1 MFHQNWDILFS
12 FPSNTLM
19 KSQSLP
25 ILSLLF
31 FFTAC
36 SVREDTLW
44 LQKAEQFYADKQIDS
59 TLTYLN
65 RIIPEE
71 LGGEDVYT
79 YWRIQFSVAPQPF
92 ILHSSEKIEKLSQH
106 YEKMKDTI
114 NLREINHIKY
124 RQFLYNQVYDKADS
138 MLQIIEKEAIV
149 QQCSKELVRTY
160 IYKTQFFKQI
170 GRADSTLAYINK
182 KMAIDT
188 THLHLKHYYR
198 EKAQTLLGLREFEV
212 AKEMLDSA
220 KAYATRD
227 KDSEF
232 AYSLAKEYTDL
243 YVAQRQF
250 SEALQSLQQSRR
262 NMKRS
267 DIPLHNMYKAHVYE
281 LMHQQ
286 DSAYYYYNLVSQS
299 SNIFLAS
306 EAALRLSYL
315 YEQSESPEKA
325 FRKHENAIA
334 FLHNIYSA
342 YNNQASASQFN
353 ELKLET
359 EINALEIV
367 RQRHI
372 NLILLLT
379 FILSMIV
386 TAFLYYLQY
395 KKKEEMKR
403 ILQQESE
410 RLKQE
415 NKLLKQAEELS
426 VLREKASMLREEL
439 LRKMEVF
446 KKLPS
451 LDNDTEEDKNSNRQI
466 SLTENEWR
474 EIRVVLDSNYDHF
487 TTRLKQKFPTLS
499 IADINFCCL
508 IKINVSL
515 HDMSNI
521 YCISRNSVSKKKLRM
536 KEKLGITSDE
546 GISLDEYLQ
555 KY

>member
-1 MFHQNWDILFS
+1 M
-12 FPSNTLM
+12 
-19 KSQSLP
+19 
-25 ILSLLF
+25 
-31 FFTAC
+31 
-36 SVREDTLW
+36 
-44 LQKAEQFYADKQIDS
+44 YA
-59 TLTYLN
+59 
-65 RIIPEE
+65 P
-71 LGGEDVYT
+71 
-79 YWRIQFSVAPQPF
+79 
-92 ILHSSEKIEKLSQH
+92 
-106 YEKMKDTI
+106 
-114 NLREINHIKY
+114 
-124 RQFLYNQVYDKADS
+124 
-138 MLQIIEKEAIV
+138 
-149 QQCSKELVRTY
+149 

-170 GRADSTLAYINK
+170 GKTDSALAYINK
-182 KMAIDT
+182 RMGIDT
-188 THLHLKHYYR
+188 THLHRKHYYR
-198 EKAQTLLGLREFEV
+198 EKAQTLLQLKEFGV

-220 KAYATRD
+220 KACAMKD
-227 KDSEF
+227 EDSEF
-232 AYSLAKEYTDL
+232 VYSLAKEYTDL
-243 YVAQRQF
+243 YTAQGQF
-250 SEALQSLQQSRR
+250 SEALRVLRQSRR
-262 NMKRS
+262 YMKRN

-281 LMHQQ
+281 LMYRE
-286 DSAYYYYNLVSQS
+286 DSACYYYNLVSQS

-306 EAALRLSYL
+306 EAALRLSHL
-315 YEQSESPEKA
+315 YEHIGSPEKA

-342 YNNQASASQFN
+342 YNHQASASQYN
-353 ELKLET
+353 VLKLET

-386 TAFLYYLQY
+386 SAFLFYLQY
-395 KKKEEMKR
+395 KRKEEMKR
-403 ILQQESE
+403 LLQQESD

-426 VLREKASMLREEL
+426 VLREKAGMLREEL

-451 LDNDTEEDKNSNRQI
+451 LDNDTEEDKNNNRQI
-466 SLTENEWR
+466 SLTDNEWR
-474 EIRVVLDSNYDHF
+474 EIRVILDSNYDHF
-487 TTRLKQKFPTLS
+487 TTRLKQEFPALS
-499 IADINFCCL
+499 VADINFCCL
-508 IKINVSL
+508 IKINISL

>member
-19 KSQSLP
+19 KLQSLP

-65 RIIPEE
+65 RIVPEE

-149 QQCSKELVRTY
+149 QQCPKELVRTY

-198 EKAQTLLGLREFEV
+198 EKAQTLLVLREFEV

-315 YEQSESPEKA
+315 YEQSGSPEKA

>member
-19 KSQSLP
+19 KLQSLP

-65 RIIPEE
+65 RIVPEE

-149 QQCSKELVRTY
+149 QQCPKELVRTY

-182 KMAIDT
+182 KMTIDT

-286 DSAYYYYNLVSQS
+286 DSACYYYNLVSQS

-315 YEQSESPEKA
+315 YEQSGSPEKA

>member
-19 KSQSLP
+19 KLQSLP

-65 RIIPEE
+65 RIVPEE

-149 QQCSKELVRTY
+149 QQCPKELVRTY

-188 THLHLKHYYR
+188 THLHLKNYYR

-315 YEQSESPEKA
+315 YEQSGSPEKA

>member
-19 KSQSLP
+19 KLQSLP

-65 RIIPEE
+65 RIVPEE

-92 ILHSSEKIEKLSQH
+92 ILHSSEKVEKLSQH

-149 QQCSKELVRTY
+149 QQCPKERVRTY

-286 DSAYYYYNLVSQS
+286 DSACYYYNLVSQS

-315 YEQSESPEKA
+315 YEQSGSPEKA

>member
-12 FPSNTLM
+12 VPSNTLM
-19 KSQSLP
+19 KLQSLP

-65 RIIPEE
+65 RIVPEE

-149 QQCSKELVRTY
+149 QQCPKELVRTY

-315 YEQSESPEKA
+315 YEQSGSPEKA

>member
-1 MFHQNWDILFS
+1 
-12 FPSNTLM
+12 M
-19 KSQSLP
+19 KLQSLS
-25 ILSLLF
+25 IFSLLLLL
-31 FFTAC
+31 TAC
-36 SVREDTLW
+36 SVRENDLW

-65 RIIPEE
+65 RIIPEKLE
-71 LGGEDVYT
+71 GEDVYT
-79 YWRIQFSVAPQPF
+79 YWRIQFSTSPQPF
-92 ILHSSEKIEKLSQH
+92 IRHSAEKIEKLSQH
-106 YEKMKDTI
+106 YEKTKDTI
-114 NLREINHIKY
+114 NLKEINHIRY
-124 RQFLYNQVYDKADS
+124 RLFLYNQAYDKADS
-138 MLQIIEKEAIV
+138 MLQIIEKRARG
-149 QQCSKELVRTY
+149 QQCPQDLVRTY

-170 GRADSTLAYINK
+170 GKTDSALAYINK
-182 KMAIDT
+182 RMGIDT
-188 THLHLKHYYR
+188 THLHRKHYYR
-198 EKAQTLLGLREFEV
+198 EKAQTLLQLKEFGV

-220 KAYATRD
+220 KACAMKD
-227 KDSEF
+227 EDSEF
-232 AYSLAKEYTDL
+232 VYSLAKEYTDL
-243 YVAQRQF
+243 YTAQGQF
-250 SEALQSLQQSRR
+250 SKALRVLRQSRR
-262 NMKRS
+262 YMKRN

-281 LMHQQ
+281 LMYRE
-286 DSAYYYYNLVSQS
+286 DSACYYYNLVSQS

-306 EAALRLSYL
+306 EAALRLSHL
-315 YEQSESPEKA
+315 YEHIGSPEKA

-342 YNNQASASQFN
+342 YNHQASASQYN

-386 TAFLYYLQY
+386 SAFLFYLQY
-395 KKKEEMKR
+395 KRKEEMKR
-403 ILQQESE
+403 LLQQESD

-426 VLREKASMLREEL
+426 VLREKAGMLREEL

-451 LDNDTEEDKNSNRQI
+451 LDNDTEEDKNNNRQI
-466 SLTENEWR
+466 SLTDNEWR
-474 EIRVVLDSNYDHF
+474 EIRVILDSNYDHF
-487 TTRLKQKFPTLS
+487 TTRLKQEFPALS
-499 IADINFCCL
+499 VADINFCCL
-508 IKINVSL
+508 IKINISL

>member
-19 KSQSLP
+19 KLQSLP

-36 SVREDTLW
+36 SIREDTLW

-65 RIIPEE
+65 RIVPEE

-149 QQCSKELVRTY
+149 QQCPKELVRTY

-315 YEQSESPEKA
+315 YEQSGSPEKA

>member
-19 KSQSLP
+19 KLQSLP

-65 RIIPEE
+65 RIVPEE

-149 QQCSKELVRTY
+149 QQCPKELVRTY

-315 YEQSESPEKA
+315 YEQSGSPEKA

-353 ELKLET
+353 ELTLET

>member
-1 MFHQNWDILFS
+1 MFHQNWDILSS

-19 KSQSLP
+19 KLQSLP

-65 RIIPEE
+65 RIVPEE

-149 QQCSKELVRTY
+149 QQCPKELVRTY

-315 YEQSESPEKA
+315 YEQSGSPEKA